1 MDQVFI
7 INEIYRACVGVL
19 EGDTPALKQYA
30 KLCEIEKEIKTA
42 KADML
47 ESVQYELDKQP
58 KTFNEYGYTFEKR
71 AGGRMYDYKHLKEWQ
86 TYSKA
91 LKNCEERFR
100 AALQGRHVGF
110 KYSVTEDGEVVEL
123 PKVTYKRDS
132 LTVKKTQ

>member
-86 TYSKA
+86 VHSKE

-100 AALQGRHVGF
+100 ISLASNEKGLNLV
-110 KYSVTEDGEVVEL
+110 SNEGEVLEL

-132 LTVKKTQ
+132 LIVKKTQ